1 MQSISKQYRNGC
13 LPRTTAQRGRPER
26 RPGMGGGAAAR
37 GGINMCGGHTRLIQ
51 AGAERLR
58 AVRSR
63 AGGGGAHRR
72 GELNLRQRADL
83 ASEVA
88 AQKHRVAVA

>member
-13 LPRTTAQRGRPER
+13 LPRTTAQRGRTAR
-26 RPGMGGGAAAR
+26 NGGGGAAAR